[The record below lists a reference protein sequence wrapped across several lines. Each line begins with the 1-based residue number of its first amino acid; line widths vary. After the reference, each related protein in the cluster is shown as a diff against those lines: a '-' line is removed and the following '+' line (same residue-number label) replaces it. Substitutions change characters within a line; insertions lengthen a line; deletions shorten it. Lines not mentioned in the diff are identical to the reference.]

1 MGGRIRWGNA
11 GEVWADVS
19 QRTLRWPSNTDAP
32 MSSVVNV
39 AWAKCVQAHAQIPD
53 LQQSGA
59 GCFDFSGAGWT
70 ATDGAS
76 SEDAT
81 LAGLCS

>member
-19 QRTLRWPSNTDAP
+19 QRPLLLWPSNADAP
-32 MSSVVNV
+32 MSNVGNV
-39 AWAKCVQAHAQIPD
+39 AWAKCVQAHAQVPN

-59 GCFDFSGAGWT
+59 GCFDFSGAGKLLPDEALSEA
-70 ATDGAS
+70 ATRA
-76 SEDAT
+76 
-81 LAGLCS
+81 